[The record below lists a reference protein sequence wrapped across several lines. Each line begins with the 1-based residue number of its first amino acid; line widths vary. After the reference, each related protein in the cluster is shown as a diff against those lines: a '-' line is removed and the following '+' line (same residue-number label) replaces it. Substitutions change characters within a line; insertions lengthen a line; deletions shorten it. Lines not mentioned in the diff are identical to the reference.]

1 MANKKQTKTFRL
13 ALQPKQRIF
22 VEATAFEVLYG
33 GAAGGG
39 KSQAQ
44 IRDAF
49 IYALKYPKSKQLI
62 LRRTYPEL
70 EKSLIRIALELYPK
84 SLWQYNSSKHVGTFI
99 NGSVIDFGYCD
110 NENDVYKY
118 QSAEY
123 DVIRFDELTHF
134 TENMY
139 VYLISRC
146 RGANGYP
153 KQIKSA
159 TNPGGVGHT
168 WVKERFIDIGPP
180 NVVHKTGKTDRVF
193 IPSKVTDNL
202 ALLEKDPDYMARLDN
217 LDGDTKKAL
226 LEGCW
231 DLTDGMFFAEFKRE
245 VHTCN
250 PFEIPDQWRRYRA
263 LDYGLDMLAC
273 YWIAVSDTGRAY
285 VYRELYQSGLIAS
298 DAAKKILAE
307 SPKGEDVHTT
317 YAPPDLWNRHQ
328 DTGRSTAEIFAK
340 EGLRLSR
347 ANNDRVQGWLDV
359 KEWLRIYTDEQE
371 QNCADLCIF
380 NTCINLIRTL
390 PALRYDTHNP
400 NDTARDPHE
409 LTHAPDALRYFIAGR
424 PAPSRSIRQE
434 PHYVF
439 ASERP
444 KPKPNGQ
451 GDKIRRI

>member
-1 MANKKQTKTFRL
+1 MASKKQPKTFRL

-62 LRRTYPEL
+62 LRRTFPEL
-70 EKSLIRIALELYPK
+70 EKSLIRTALELYPK
-84 SLWQYNSSKHVGTFI
+84 SLWQYNSGKHTGTFV
-99 NGSVIDFGYCD
+99 NGSIIDFGYCD
-110 NENDVYKY
+110 NENDVFKY

-134 TENMY
+134 TESMY

-159 TNPGGVGHT
+159 TNPGGVGHV

-180 NVVHKTGKTDRVF
+180 NINHRIGKTDRVF
-193 IPSKVTDNL
+193 IPSRVTDNL
-202 ALLEKDPDYMARLDN
+202 ALLESDPDYISRLELLSEEDR
-217 LDGDTKKAL
+217 KAL

-231 DLTDGMFFAEFKRE
+231 DLTDGMFFSEFKRD
-245 VHTCN
+245 VHVCV
-250 PFEIPDQWRRYRA
+250 PFEIPQAWRRYRA

-273 YWIAVSDTGRAY
+273 YWIAVSDTGRAF
-285 VYRELYQSGLIAS
+285 VYRELYQSGLIVS
-298 DAAKKILAE
+298 EAARKILE
-307 SPKGEDVHTT
+307 CSPADEEIHAT

-328 DTGRSTAEIFAK
+328 DSGRSTAEIFAK
-340 EGLRLSR
+340 EGLKLYR
-347 ANNDRVQGWLDV
+347 ANNNRVQGWLDV

-371 QNCADLCIF
+371 RPCANLCIF
-380 NTCINLIRTL
+380 DLCINLIRTL
-390 PALRYDTHNP
+390 PALQYDTHNR
-400 NDTARDPHE
+400 NDTAREPHE

-424 PAPSRSIRQE
+424 PAPSRPVKPEPKYNFSIE
-434 PHYVF
+434 
-439 ASERP
+439 
-444 KPKPNGQ
+444 KPKPRPSGR
-451 GDKIRRI
+451 GEKIRRI

>member
-1 MANKKQTKTFRL
+1 MSKKKQNKPFVLTV
-13 ALQPKQRIF
+13 QPKQRVFI
-22 VEATAFEVLYG
+22 EATAFEVLYG

-70 EKSLIRIALELYPK
+70 EKSLVRTTLELYPK
-84 SLWQYNSSKHVGTFI
+84 SLYRYNSSKHTGTFI
-99 NGSVIDFGYCD
+99 NGSIIDFGYCD

-134 TENMY
+134 TESMY
-139 VYLISRC
+139 TYLISRC
-146 RGANGYP
+146 RGANDYP

-180 NVVHKTGKTDRVF
+180 NEVHMVGQTDRVF
-193 IPSKVTDNL
+193 IPSRVTDNL
-202 ALLEKDPDYMARLDN
+202 ALLEKDPDYIDRLEN
-217 LDGDTKKAL
+217 LDGDTKRAL
-226 LEGCW
+226 RDGCW
-231 DLTDGMFFAEFKRE
+231 DLKDGMFFAEFQRE
-245 VHTCN
+245 VHTCR
-250 PFEIPDQWRRYRA
+250 PFDIPQHWRRYRA

-273 YWIAVSDTGRAY
+273 YWVALSDTGRAY

-298 DAAKKILAE
+298 DAAKQILAD
-307 SPKGEDVHTT
+307 SPKDEDIHAT

-340 EGLRLSR
+340 EGLRLTR

-359 KEWLRIYTDEQE
+359 KEWLRVHEDEQG
-371 QNCADLCIF
+371 QLAADLCIF
-380 NTCINLIRTL
+380 DVCINLIRTL
-390 PALRYDTHNP
+390 PALQYDVHNR
-400 NDTARDPHE
+400 NDTAREPHE

-424 PAPSRSIRQE
+424 PAPSKPVKQE
-434 PHYVF
+434 PHYNF

-444 KPKPNGQ
+444 RPKPTGR